1 MVAQVQGHEHLA
13 KEILVWIILQGL
25 HQQGKQPWE
34 NLLLPLAVPV
44 DSSYVL
50 LSRSSWVFPSRS
62 KAFEMVIAHIATKSA
77 HTSQLLFLWHK
88 SVNSLENCC

>member
-50 LSRSSWVFPSRS
+50 LFP
-62 KAFEMVIAHIATKSA
+62 VIVGLSFPVKG
-77 HTSQLLFLWHK
+77 
-88 SVNSLENCC
+88 V